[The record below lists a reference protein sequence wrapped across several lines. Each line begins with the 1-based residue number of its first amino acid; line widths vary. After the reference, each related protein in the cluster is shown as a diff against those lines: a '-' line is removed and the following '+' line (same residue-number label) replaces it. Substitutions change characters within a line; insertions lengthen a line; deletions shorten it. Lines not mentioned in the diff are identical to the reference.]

1 MGRRAYALFVAV
13 ANLLSHLSAF
23 QNAYVCPHNCT
34 TPSSQMKCLKCPK
47 NTSKLCM
54 IVAEHDQY
62 RAALELVH
70 GGITVVKPTRRG
82 LWLSDRFA
90 P

>member
-1 MGRRAYALFVAV
+1 
-13 ANLLSHLSAF
+13 
-23 QNAYVCPHNCT
+23 
-34 TPSSQMKCLKCPK
+34 
-47 NTSKLCM
+47 M

-62 RAALELVH
+62 RETLELVH